1 MSIPKIIYQTFKSHK
16 LPLITRWHISRFRKK
31 NREFRYEFYDDERIE
46 SFLREAYDEETFG
59 LYKQLNIGAA
69 KADFFRYAILL
80 KKGGVYLDIDSS
92 IKGRLNDFILPD
104 DVAIISDEGNPDLFV
119 QWALVFEA
127 NHPFL
132 QKTME
137 LMSDNIRTNKYPHDV
152 HQMTG
157 PSVYSAAI
165 HQCLKENPDI
175 PYRELGVDYNGHFK
189 FKYPL
194 SKLLYQRGTHWKKQ
208 QLTQSVLKTTST
220 GQR

>member
-16 LPLITRWHISRFRKK
+16 LPLITRWHIWRFRKK
-31 NREFRYEFYDDERIE
+31 NREYRYEFYDDERIE
-46 SFLREAYDEETFG
+46 SFLKEAYDEETFG

-104 DVAIISDEGNPDLFV
+104 DVAIISDERNPDLFV

-137 LMSDNIRTNKYPHDV
+137 LMSDNIRANKYPHDV
-152 HQMTG
+152 HKMTG
-157 PSVYSAAI
+157 PTVYSAAI
-165 HQCLKENPDI
+165 NQCLKENPDI

-194 SKLLYQRGTHWKKQ
+194 SKLLYQRGAHWKTQ
-208 QLTQSVLKTTST
+208 QLTQSVLKTTPA
-220 GQR
+220 G